1 MRILVTGLSALLL
14 AGCSGL
20 VTIDEAGGNGAGAG
34 TGDPSKP
41 ENAAAPSLGGGG
53 GNGMRPA
60 RNSREA
66 MIAECAQDLGR
77 SAPRGTDV
85 AALCTCSVER
95 MFQRVPQRDAVRQ
108 CAAEQ
113 SVQLPGLQ

>member
-1 MRILVTGLSALLL
+1 MRMLVIGFAALSL
-14 AGCSGL
+14 AGCGGL
-20 VTIDEAGGNGAGAG
+20 VRIDDGGGNGATA
-34 TGDPSKP
+34 GDPSKP
-41 ENAAAPSLGGGG
+41 ENGAVPSLGGGG
-53 GNGMRPA
+53 NAVRPA

-66 MIAECAQDLGR
+66 MIADCTQDLAR
-77 SAPRGTDV
+77 SAPQGTDV

-113 SVQLPGLQ
+113 NVRMPGLQ